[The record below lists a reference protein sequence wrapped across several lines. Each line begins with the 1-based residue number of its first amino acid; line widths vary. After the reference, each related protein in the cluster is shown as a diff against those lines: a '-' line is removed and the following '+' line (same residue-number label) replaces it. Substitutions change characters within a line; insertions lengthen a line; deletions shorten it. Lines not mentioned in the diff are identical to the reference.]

1 LNTKVKLYKVGSLNP
16 PDITIVFT
24 KGNHDDLMIFD
35 GLDGEIAH
43 SFPLNDYETL
53 FRGHIHL
60 DDEEDWSE
68 NKLMSVLMHEI
79 GHLLGLDHSI
89 SNNSIMSPLMFNK
102 NKPITSDITNL
113 KQILG
118 ISFKNSEMQSSS
130 STTTTT
136 KESFIKIG
144 TFKLATAKF
153 DLFRNSSSDLDEEN
167 DDLDSNEILKLLLL
181 KSKLI
186 NKNSG
191 SSSTIKSLIQ
201 LDEKPKLCNLTKI
214 DAICRTESGG
224 SFIFA
229 GKKLLK
235 NLSYFY
241 ITEFYIRRLC
251 MAFNWINKM
260 AVN

>member
-1 LNTKVKLYKVGSLNP
+1 MNTKIKPYKVGSINP
-16 PDITIVFT
+16 PDITIIFT

-68 NKLMSVLMHEI
+68 NKLISILTHEI

-102 NKPITSDITNL
+102 NKPITTDIINL

-118 ISFKNSEMQSSS
+118 ISIKNSEMQSSSS

-186 NKNSG
+186 HKNSG

-201 LDEKPKLCNLTKI
+201 SDEKPKLCNLTKI

-229 GKKLLK
+229 GKKL
-235 NLSYFY
+235 
-241 ITEFYIRRLC
+241 
-251 MAFNWINKM
+251 
-260 AVN
+260 